1 MAVFSTRSWADL
13 PMVLFGMKFCSEI
26 TMSDG
31 TVVVGALV
39 LMVSLH
45 LARWSLDRVAV
56 RAFSGYGR
64 PG

>member
-1 MAVFSTRSWADL
+1 
-13 PMVLFGMKFCSEI
+13 MVLFGMKFCSEI